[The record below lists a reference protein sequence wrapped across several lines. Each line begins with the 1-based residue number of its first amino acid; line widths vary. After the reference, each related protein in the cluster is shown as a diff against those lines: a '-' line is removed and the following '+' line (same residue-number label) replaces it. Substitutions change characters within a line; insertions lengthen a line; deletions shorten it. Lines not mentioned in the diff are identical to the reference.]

1 MGYVHFLGSLD
12 SVSRPRYSPSPTKAR
27 EGAAVQVSATATTKA
42 AITGTKASGLAS
54 KVVPAESANEPATM
68 APTSSAP
75 ASIMPNVQKARLPIP
90 HKADE
95 TAAAATQ
102 ATKVIHVEG
111 STSKAATKSWTLPAR
126 GTRA

>member
-1 MGYVHFLGSLD
+1 M
-12 SVSRPRYSPSPTKAR
+12 
-27 EGAAVQVSATATTKA
+27 ATTKA

-68 APTSSAP
+68 APTSNAP
-75 ASIMPNVQKARLPIP
+75 ANTIPNVQKARLPVP

-102 ATKVIHVEG
+102 AAKVIHVEG
-111 STSKAATKSWTLPAR
+111 NTSKAATKSWTLPAR